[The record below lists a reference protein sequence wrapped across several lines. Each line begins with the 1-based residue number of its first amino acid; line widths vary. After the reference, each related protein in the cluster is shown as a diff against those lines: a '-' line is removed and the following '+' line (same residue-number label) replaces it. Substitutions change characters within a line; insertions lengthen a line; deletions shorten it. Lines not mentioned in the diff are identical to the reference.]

1 MIIAVNTRLLIQG
14 KLEGIGWFTFETLSR
29 ITRDH
34 PEHQFLFVFDR
45 PFSPEFIFSGNV
57 TPIVLS
63 PPTRHP
69 LLWYIWFELQ
79 IPRILKKYKA
89 DLFFSPDG
97 YLSLN
102 TNVKQLAAIHDINFA
117 HRPKDLPWL
126 KAKYYNYFFPLFAR
140 KAQRIVTVSSFS
152 KEDIHKTYNIENDK
166 IDVVYNG
173 INTLYTPTSED
184 EKQTA
189 KANYSDGKNYFL
201 FIGSLHPRKNIT
213 GLLLAYDA
221 FRSSNE
227 SDIKLL
233 IVGESMFKTRDIE
246 LTFEGMR
253 YKNDVVFTGRLGNE
267 ALHQVLGA
275 SLALTFVP
283 FFEGFGIPVIEAMNA
298 GVPVICSNTTSLPEV
313 GGDAVLY
320 ADPFDVSEI
329 SDAMV
334 KLYQDKE
341 LRESLIEK
349 GFRQKEK
356 FSWDKTAGLLW
367 KSIRICT
374 NTIESE
380 DRSQESG
387 IRRPESGDPL
397 PE

>member
-1 MIIAVNTRLLIQG
+1 MIIAVNTRLLIQW

-34 PEHQFLFVFDR
+34 PEHQFLFIFDR
-45 PFSPEFIFSGNV
+45 PFSPEFIFAGNV

-69 LLWYIWFELQ
+69 VLWYIWFEIQ

-102 TNVKQLAAIHDINFA
+102 TRVKQLAVIHDINFA

-126 KAKYYNYFFPLFAR
+126 KAKYYNYFFPLFAS
-140 KAQRIVTVSSFS
+140 KAQRIVTVSAFS

-173 INTLYTPTSED
+173 INTLYTPTSEA
-184 EKQTA
+184 ERQTA
-189 KANYSDGKNYFL
+189 KANYSGGKEYFL

-221 FRSSNE
+221 FRSSIE
-227 SDIKLL
+227 SDVKLL
-233 IVGESMFKTRDIE
+233 IVGGSMFKTSDIE
-246 LTFEGMR
+246 KTYEAMR
-253 YKNDVVFTGRLGNE
+253 FKDDVVFTGRLGNE

-320 ADPFDVSEI
+320 ADPFGVSEI
-329 SDAMV
+329 SDAMI

-356 FSWDKTAGLLW
+356 FSWDKTAELLW
-367 KSIRICT
+367 ESIRICT
-374 NTIESE
+374 NTK
-380 DRSQESG
+380 
-387 IRRPESGDPL
+387 
-397 PE
+397 

>member
-1 MIIAVNTRLLIQG
+1 MIIAVNTRLLIHG

-34 PEHQFLFVFDR
+34 PEHQFLFIFDR
-45 PFSPEFIFSGNV
+45 PFSPEFIFAGNV

-69 LLWYIWFELQ
+69 FLWYIWFELQ

-97 YLSLN
+97 YLSLT
-102 TNVKQLAAIHDINFA
+102 TNVKQVAAIHDINFA

-140 KAQRIVTVSSFS
+140 KARRIVTVSSFS
-152 KEDIHKTYNIENDK
+152 KKDIHKTYNIENDK

-173 INTLYTPTSED
+173 INTLYTPTSEG
-184 EKQTA
+184 ERLIARA
-189 KANYSDGKNYFL
+189 KYSDGKDYFL

-213 GLLLAYDA
+213 GLLFAYDA
-221 FRSSNE
+221 FRSSIE
-227 SDIKLL
+227 SDVKLL
-233 IVGESMFKTRDIE
+233 IVGESMFKARDIE
-246 LTFEGMR
+246 MTFEGMR
-253 YKNDVVFTGRLGNE
+253 FRSDVVFTGRLGNE

-283 FFEGFGIPVIEAMNA
+283 FFEGFGIPVVEAMNA

-320 ADPFDVSEI
+320 ADPFVVSEI
-329 SDAMV
+329 TDAMV

-367 KSIRICT
+367 KSIRICA
-374 NTIESE
+374 NT
-380 DRSQESG
+380 
-387 IRRPESGDPL
+387 
-397 PE
+397 

>member
-1 MIIAVNTRLLIQG
+1 MIIAVNTRLLLHG

-29 ITRDH
+29 ITREH
-34 PEHQFLFVFDR
+34 PEHQFLFIFDR

-57 TPIVLS
+57 TPIVVS

-69 LLWYIWFELQ
+69 VLWYIWFELQ

-102 TNVKQLAAIHDINFA
+102 SGVRQLSVIHDINFA

-140 KAQRIVTVSSFS
+140 KALRIVTVSAFS
-152 KEDIHKTYNIENDK
+152 MEDIHKTYNIENDK
-166 IDVVYNG
+166 IDVVFNG

-184 EKQTA
+184 ERQTA
-189 KANYSDGKNYFL
+189 KANYSGGKDYFL
-201 FIGSLHPRKNIT
+201 FIGSLHPRKNVG

-221 FRSSNE
+221 FRAAVE
-227 SDIKLL
+227 SDVKLL

-246 LTFEGMR
+246 LTYEAMR
-253 YKNDVVFTGRLGNE
+253 FKDDVVFTGRLGNE
-267 ALHQVLGA
+267 DLHQVLGA

-320 ADPFDVSEI
+320 ADPFSVSEI
-329 SDAMV
+329 KDAMV
-334 KLYQDKE
+334 NLFHDKE
-341 LRESLIEK
+341 LRESLIER

-356 FSWDKTAGLLW
+356 FSWDKTADLVW
-367 KSIRICT
+367 RSIEKCMG
-374 NTIESE
+374 NEKK
-380 DRSQESG
+380 
-387 IRRPESGDPL
+387 
-397 PE
+397 

>member
-1 MIIAVNTRLLIQG
+1 MIIAVNTRLLIHE

-34 PEHQFLFVFDR
+34 PEHQFLFIFDR
-45 PFSPEFIFSGNV
+45 PFSPEFIFSENV
-57 TPIVLS
+57 SPIVLS

-69 LLWYIWFELQ
+69 VLWYIWFELQ
-79 IPRILKKYKA
+79 IPRILKKYKV

-152 KEDIHKTYNIENDK
+152 KKDIHQTYHIENEK

-173 INTLYTPTSED
+173 VNTLYTPTSND
-184 EKQTA
+184 EKLKA
-189 KANYSDGKNYFL
+189 KAKYSEGKDYFL

-221 FRSSNE
+221 FRSSIE
-227 SDIKLL
+227 SDVKLL

-246 LTFEGMR
+246 QTFEGMR

-275 SLALTFVP
+275 SLSLTFVP

-329 SDAMV
+329 NDAMV
-334 KLYQDKE
+334 RLYQDNE

-356 FSWDKTAGLLW
+356 FSWDKTAELLW
-367 KSIRICT
+367 ESIRICT
-374 NTIESE
+374 NT
-380 DRSQESG
+380 
-387 IRRPESGDPL
+387 
-397 PE
+397 